1 MSFKYPE
8 AAVRQENFQAVI
20 PFIAGAKA
28 LSLSTKIAI
37 ATTLAAA
44 LFSTG
49 LYMGHQIGVSSCY
62 EAQIKAQAHSI
73 ETGIKQAVVSD
84 KTVTEYVDRVQIVQG
99 KSREIIKEVKVYVQ
113 DTCTLSADWRML
125 HDSAVYNAVSD
136 TTRNSD
142 ERTVAATDALET
154 VAANYGICHENS
166 QTLQALQSWV
176 REQSSI
182 R

>member
-1 MSFKYPE
+1 M
-8 AAVRQENFQAVI
+8 I
-20 PFIAGAKA
+20 WAGLQA
-28 LSLSTKIAI
+28 LSLSSKIAI
-37 ATTLAAA
+37 CTTLCAA
-44 LFSTG
+44 LFSAG
-49 LYMGHQIGVSSCY
+49 LYVGHKWGVSSCY
-62 EAQIKAQAHSI
+62 EATIEAQRHTI

-99 KSREIIKEVKVYVQ
+99 KSRTIIKEIPIYVK

-125 HDSAVYNAVSD
+125 HNNAVNNAVSD
-136 TTRNSD
+136 TTRDSD
-142 ERTVAATDALET
+142 EGTVSATDALET

>member
-1 MSFKYPE
+1 M
-8 AAVRQENFQAVI
+8 I

-37 ATTLAAA
+37 ATTLCAA
-44 LFSTG
+44 LFSAG
-49 LYMGHQIGVSSCY
+49 LYVGHKWGVAACY
-62 EAQIKAQAHSI
+62 EATIEAQRHTI

-113 DTCTLSADWRML
+113 DTCTLSGGFRLL
-125 HDSAVYNAVSD
+125 HDSAIYNELPGPTRIADAETISVEAVAQ
-136 TTRNSD
+136 
-142 ERTVAATDALET
+142 TVIENYQTCHVNAET
-154 VAANYGICHENS
+154 LS
-166 QTLQALQSWV
+166 SLQGWV
-176 REQSSI
+176 REQSAI

>member
-1 MSFKYPE
+1 M
-8 AAVRQENFQAVI
+8 I

-44 LFSTG
+44 LFSAG
-49 LYMGHQIGVSSCY
+49 LYVGH
-62 EAQIKAQAHSI
+62 EAQRHTI

-113 DTCTLSADWRML
+113 DTCTLSGGFRLL
-125 HDSAVYNAVSD
+125 HDSAIYNELPDPARIAD
-136 TTRNSD
+136 A
-142 ERTVAATDALET
+142 EAIGLEAATKTILE
-154 VAANYGICHENS
+154 NYETCHVNAE
-166 QTLQALQSWV
+166 TLSSLQGWV
-176 REQSSI
+176 REQSAI

>member
-1 MSFKYPE
+1 M
-8 AAVRQENFQAVI
+8 I
-20 PFIAGAKA
+20 WAGIQA
-28 LSLSTKIAI
+28 LSLSSKIAI
-37 ATTLAAA
+37 CTTLAAA
-44 LFSTG
+44 LFSAG

-113 DTCTLSADWRML
+113 DTCTLSGGFRLL
-125 HDSAVYNAVSD
+125 HDSAIYNELPDPARIAD
-136 TTRNSD
+136 A
-142 ERTVAATDALET
+142 EAIGLEAATQTILE
-154 VAANYGICHENS
+154 NYQACNVNS
-166 QTLQALQSWV
+166 ETLSSLQGWV
-176 REQSSI
+176 REQSAI

>member
-1 MSFKYPE
+1 M
-8 AAVRQENFQAVI
+8 I

-44 LFSTG
+44 LFSAG
-49 LYMGHQIGVSSCY
+49 LYVGHKWGVAACY
-62 EAQIKAQAHSI
+62 EATIEAQRHTI

-113 DTCTLSADWRML
+113 DTCTLSGGFRLL
-125 HDSAVYNAVSD
+125 HDSAVYNELPDPARIAD
-136 TTRNSD
+136 A
-142 ERTVAATDALET
+142 EAIGLEAATKTILE
-154 VAANYGICHENS
+154 NYQACNVNAE
-166 QTLQALQSWV
+166 TLSSLQGWV
-176 REQSSI
+176 REQSAI